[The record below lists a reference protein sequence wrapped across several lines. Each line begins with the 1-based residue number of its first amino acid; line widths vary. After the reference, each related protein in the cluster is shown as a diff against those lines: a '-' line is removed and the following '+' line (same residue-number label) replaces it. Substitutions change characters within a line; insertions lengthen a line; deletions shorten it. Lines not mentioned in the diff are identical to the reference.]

1 MDRRVIVAIA
11 LMIVIAIL
19 PSLIWP
25 PKQPVR
31 RLDGQSDSISS
42 PTAKAESVQA
52 AAAPVAP
59 APTAPAP
66 LTAKPSSRPDLPA
79 DTVWV
84 TSSLYRLGFSTRGGT
99 LVSAQLARYRSYAA
113 GDSASL
119 AQLVPSG
126 HPFLSHRVVVGTDTV
141 SFTDLAFTPS
151 AQVVRVGAD
160 PAAVTF
166 TATRGPVTFTLTYRF
181 LPDQYRLSVEGHVSS
196 LSAGGAQ
203 VLVGLGNGLR
213 NTELDSLT
221 TFRDYAVVTKST
233 KTEKQGF
240 ASIKEG
246 ERMVLNGPFE
256 WAGIKSKYFLLAAL
270 ALEENQPQFGGVV
283 AVGGPRPD
291 STKSFFGG
299 KSGVA
304 TQAAVWLTLPTPPA
318 GNFRYDLYLGP
329 LEHRDLA
336 ALGHDLD
343 DANPYGGFLRP
354 LIKPVSEVAFYILLW
369 MHERLHL
376 AYGLALIVFGI
387 LIRVLLW
394 PLNQKA
400 MESSIRMQAVA
411 PLIKEVQA
419 KHKNDPTKLQQETM
433 RLYKEHQVNPLGGC
447 LPMLIPMP
455 VLFALFFVFANT
467 IEFRGAPFLWLP
479 DLSRAD
485 PYLIIPLLMG
495 LSMFGLSKIGQIGVP
510 PNPQTKTM
518 LYMMPVM
525 MTFIFLRLSSGLN
538 LYYLVS
544 NLCSIPQQWMIAQR
558 RLREQGKRALSS

>member
-1 MDRRVIVAIA
+1 VIVAIA

-19 PSLIWP
+19 PNLIWP

-31 RLDGQSDSISS
+31 PLAGRPDSAI
-42 PTAKAESVQA
+42 AAESARTQL
-52 AAAPVAP
+52 VAP
-59 APTAPAP
+59 KVEAPSLRPPAR
-66 LTAKPSSRPDLPA
+66 LSAFPA

-99 LVSAQLARYRSYAA
+99 LVSAQLARYRSFAA
-113 GDSASL
+113 GDASPM

-126 HPFLSHRVVVGTDTV
+126 LPFLEHRVVVGPDTV
-141 SFTDLAFTPS
+141 SLADLSFTPS
-151 AQVVRVGAD
+151 AQVVRVGGD

-166 TATRGPVTFTLTYRF
+166 TAKRGDVTFTLTYRF
-181 LPDQYRLSVEGHVSS
+181 LPDQYRLSVEGHISS

-203 VLVGLGNGLR
+203 VLVGLGHGLR

-233 KTEKQGF
+233 KTEKQAF
-240 ASIKEG
+240 ASMKEG
-246 ERMVLNGPFE
+246 ERVVLNGPFE
-256 WAGIKSKYFLLAAL
+256 WAAVKSKYFLLAAL
-270 ALEENQPQFGGVV
+270 ALQQNQPQFGGVV
-283 AVGGPRPD
+283 ATGGPRPD
-291 STKSFFGG
+291 STTSMFGG
-299 KSGVA
+299 KSGIA

-318 GNFRYDLYLGP
+318 GDFRYDLYLGP
-329 LEHRDLA
+329 LEHRNLA

-376 AYGLALIVFGI
+376 AYGLALILFGI

-411 PLIKEVQA
+411 PLIKEIQA
-419 KHKNDPTKLQQETM
+419 KHKNEPEKLQKETL
-433 RLYKEHQVNPLGGC
+433 RLYREHQVNPLGGC

-467 IEFRGAPFLWLP
+467 IEFRGVPFLWLP

-485 PYLIIPLLMG
+485 PVLVIPLLMG

-558 RLREQGKRALSS
+558 RLREQGKRAPSS